1 MMKYLNRLLI
11 IGLVLFSIVGFAA
24 ARAASGSITVVN
36 NSSRA
41 ISHVYLSHTNSDDW
55 SDDQLNDSAIA
66 AGQSRTI
73 GNINW
78 DQSQVKVVAEN
89 ADGCFLSTVVDSG
102 GSVTWTITDS
112 TAANC
117 GGN

>member
-1 MMKYLNRLLI
+1 MKYLNRLLI
-11 IGLVLFSIVGFAA
+11 IGLVLFSIAGFAA

-41 ISHVYLSHTNSDDW
+41 ITHVYLSHTNSDDW
-55 SDDQLNDSAIA
+55 SNDHLNDSPIA
-66 AGQSRTI
+66 AGQSRTLSD
-73 GNINW
+73 INW
-78 DQSQVKVVAEN
+78 DQSQVKVIAEN
-89 ADGCFLSTVVDSG
+89 ADGCFLSTIVDSG